1 MFLIAGIV
9 AIVFFLIKFIYSR
22 FISKDQDQD
31 QEKEKEP
38 KPLKSIIMDSIIVF
52 ISSVLAI
59 MLQEQFGLAK
69 SIMSNTNTTNVFISE
84 PEF

>member
-9 AIVFFLIKFIYSR
+9 AVVFFLIKFIYSR
-22 FISKDQDQD
+22 FISKEQDQD
-31 QEKEKEP
+31 QEP
-38 KPLKSIIMDSIIVF
+38 KPLKSLIMDSIIVF
-52 ISSVLAI
+52 IASVLAI

-69 SIMSNTNTTNVFISE
+69 SIMSNSNTTNVFVSE

>member
-22 FISKDQDQD
+22 FISKDQDQ
-31 QEKEKEP
+31 EKEP

>member
-31 QEKEKEP
+31 QEKEP

>member
-9 AIVFFLIKFIYSR
+9 AVIFFLIKFIYTR

-31 QEKEKEP
+31 QEKEP
-38 KPLKSIIMDSIIVF
+38 KPLKSMIIDSIIVF

>member
-9 AIVFFLIKFIYSR
+9 AVIFFLIKFIYTR

-31 QEKEKEP
+31 QEKEP

-52 ISSVLAI
+52 IASVLAI

-69 SIMSNTNTTNVFISE
+69 SILSNTNATNVFVSE

>member
-9 AIVFFLIKFIYSR
+9 AVVFFLIKFIYSR
-22 FISKDQDQD
+22 FISKEQDQD
-31 QEKEKEP
+31 QEP
-38 KPLKSIIMDSIIVF
+38 KPLKSIIMDAIIVF

-69 SIMSNTNTTNVFISE
+69 SIMSNTNMTNVFVSE